1 MHLITNIN
9 ATASVTAG
17 GTKLGKIKATL
28 NNPIGIEP
36 SGGYSAL
43 VDYVVIVDEGGTDV
57 EYEVLKA
64 DRGRTPI
71 DEADFQALYNS
82 IKASLPSDA
91 DMHDRL
97 MTMGYKVVEAKMI
110 EQYSEL
116 VSSSNFELIS

>member
-17 GTKLGKIKATL
+17 GNKLGKIKATL

-36 SGGYSAL
+36 LGGYSAL
-43 VDYVVIVDEGGTDV
+43 VDYVVVVDEGGEDV

-71 DEADFQALYNS
+71 DEATFQALYDAA
-82 IKASLPSDA
+82 KASLPADS
-91 DMHDRL
+91 DMHLRL
-97 MTMGYKVVEAKMI
+97 MTMSYKVVEAKMI

-116 VSSSNFELIS
+116 TSSANFDLIP

>member
-36 SGGYSAL
+36 SGGYTAL
-43 VDYVVIVDEGGTDV
+43 VDYVVVVDEGGEDV

-64 DRGRTPI
+64 DNGRTLI
-71 DEADFQALYNS
+71 DEATFQALYDLA
-82 IKASLPSDA
+82 KAGLPADT
-91 DMHDRL
+91 DMHLRL

-110 EQYSEL
+110 EQYAEL
-116 VSSSNFELIS
+116 TSDTDFDLIP

>member
-36 SGGYSAL
+36 SGGYTAL
-43 VDYVVIVDEGGTDV
+43 VDYVVVVDEGGEDV

-64 DRGRTPI
+64 DNGRTLI
-71 DEADFQALYNS
+71 DEATFQALYDLA
-82 IKASLPSDA
+82 KAGLPVDT
-91 DMHDRL
+91 DMHLRL

-110 EQYSEL
+110 EQYAEL
-116 VSSSNFELIS
+116 TSDTDFDLIP